1 MVNDTVTCLPSR
13 PVVVSLAHP
22 FKSATRVVL
31 LLIPLRIAV
40 VSIAEDLS
48 RVSPEVLAAFE
59 VTEEIQLKLWSC
71 YL

>member
-1 MVNDTVTCLPSR
+1 MVKDTVTCLPSR

-22 FKSATRVVL
+22 SKSATRVVL

-40 VSIAEDLS
+40 VSLAEDLS

-59 VTEEIQLKLWSC
+59 VPEEIQLKLLSC